1 MNTLNI
7 DLRDL
12 DPGCQHRSF
21 APAADDLDLDP
32 EVFSDIAVTADV
44 TDGREI
50 LVTLNVTATAR
61 LVCSRTLVEF
71 DEPLSNSLTLLAI
84 EEDAVDGVRGN
95 GGPDA
100 IGDQPDVVGIVG
112 GIIDLATPARDLL
125 MLSVPFR
132 PVAPEARDIE
142 IQTSWGPD
150 DDDDLA
156 DPRWAALRGL

>member
-1 MNTLNI
+1 VNTLNI

-12 DPGCQHRSF
+12 DPGRQQRSF
-21 APAADDLDLDP
+21 APTADALDLDP

-44 TDGREI
+44 TVAREV
-50 LVTLNVTATAR
+50 LVTLDVTATAR

-71 DEPLSNSLTLLAI
+71 DEPLSGTLTLLAI
-84 EEDAVDGVRGN
+84 EEDPADGIRGDAEVDVAGE
-95 GGPDA
+95 
-100 IGDQPDVVGIVG
+100 QPDTVGIAG
-112 GIIDLATPARDLL
+112 GIINLATPARDLL
-125 MLSVPFR
+125 LLSVPFR